1 MKLAER
7 VDKIEN
13 AVVKHL
19 EESGTIRADIAA
31 LKLVANELKDVP
43 ALMKRVEKAFWIV
56 FIAVVGVLVSNFWS
70 RPHDLHNDLPKVQQ
84 KP

>member
-1 MKLAER
+1 MKLAELEK
-7 VDKIEN
+7 V
-13 AVVKHL
+13 VVKHL

-56 FIAVVGVLVSNFWS
+56 FIAIVGVLVSNFWS
-70 RPHDLHNDLPKVQQ
+70 HPHDLHQNLPQVQQ

>member
-1 MKLAER
+1 MKLSELE
-7 VDKIEN
+7 K
-13 AVVKHL
+13 VVVAHL

-56 FIAVVGVLVSNFWS
+56 FVAIVGILVSNFWS
-70 RPHDLHNDLPKVQQ
+70 RPHDLHQNLSQVQQ